1 MLLKFLDS
9 KKAHFYLVFR
19 VFAGLLFA
27 QHGFQK
33 VFGLMGGEAL
43 PIFSFIWFSG
53 FIELVA
59 GLLVAFGLFTR
70 IAAVFS
76 TIEMVIAYFMVHA
89 RIAFFPIN
97 NGGELALMYFA
108 SFLIISAYG
117 AQKWSLE
124 KFLIKKE
131 IF

>member
-1 MLLKFLDS
+1 MLLKFLDN
-9 KKAHFYLVFR
+9 KTGYLYLVFR
-19 VFAGLLFA
+19 IFVGLLFA

-43 PIFSFIWFSG
+43 PIFSFFWFSG

-70 IAAVFS
+70 VSAIIS
-76 TIEMVIAYFMVHA
+76 TLEMVIAYFMVHVSK
-89 RIAFFPIN
+89 AFFPIN

-124 KFLIKKE
+124 KLLIKKE